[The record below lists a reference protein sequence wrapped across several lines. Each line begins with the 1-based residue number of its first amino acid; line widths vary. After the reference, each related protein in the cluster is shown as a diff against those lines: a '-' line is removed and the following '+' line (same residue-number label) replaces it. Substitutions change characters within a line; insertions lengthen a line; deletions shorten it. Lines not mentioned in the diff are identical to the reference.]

1 METDKSGYVMEL
13 TLGNI
18 KIKICDDCCNASD
31 REVGEMLARIAGI
44 FMQVRMGQA
53 QKDDI
58 N

>member
-31 REVGEMLARIAGI
+31 KEVGEMLARIAGI
-44 FMQVRMGQA
+44 FMQDRIDKT
-53 QKDDI
+53 QKENI
-58 N
+58 